1 VIQRLSTG
9 DDPMKNVVIAG
20 YARSP
25 FHFAHKGLLAKVR
38 PDDLAA
44 QVVRGLIDRTGVNVD
59 DIEDLILGCAFPE
72 GEQGLNMARLV
83 VLMAGL
89 PISVAGTTINR
100 FCGSSMQS
108 IHNAAGAIQMNAG
121 EVFICAGVESMSRVT
136 MGGFNPMPN
145 PALLES
151 NPAAYISMGETAEN
165 VGKEFNIDREEQ
177 EQFAV
182 LSQQKAADA
191 QSQGK
196 LEQEIVPIQMNGL
209 TVDTDGCLRPGTS
222 AEDLA
227 GLKLA
232 FDENGSVTAGT
243 SSPLTDGA
251 AATLVCSET
260 YAQENGLEPIARI
273 KSIAVSGCK
282 PETMGLGPIFASRK
296 ALARAELSADAIDV
310 VEINEAFATQSIA
323 SVRDLDLDID
333 KVNIDGG
340 AIAIGHPLGA
350 TGARITGKAAQL
362 LKREGGRYALSTQ
375 CIGGGQGIA
384 TVLETVGT

>member
-1 VIQRLSTG
+1 
-9 DDPMKNVVIAG
+9 MKNVVIAG

-89 PISVAGTTINR
+89 PISVAGTTVNR

-384 TVLETVGT
+384 TVMETVGA

>member
-1 VIQRLSTG
+1 
-9 DDPMKNVVIAG
+9 MKNVVIAG

-165 VGKEFNIDREEQ
+165 VGKEFNIGREEQ

-191 QSQGK
+191 QSLGK

-209 TVDTDGCLRPGTS
+209 TIDTDGCLRPGTS

-323 SVRDLDLDID
+323 SVRDLGLDID

-350 TGARITGKAAQL
+350 TGARITGKAAQI

-384 TVLETVGT
+384 TVMETVGA

>member
-1 VIQRLSTG
+1 MR
-9 DDPMKNVVIAG
+9 NVVIAG

-25 FHFAHKGLLAKVR
+25 FHFANKGLLAKVR

-44 QVVRGLIDRTGVNVD
+44 QVVRGLVDRTGVNVD

-72 GEQGLNMARLV
+72 GEQGFNMARLV

-89 PISVAGTTINR
+89 PINVAGTTVNR

-151 NPAAYISMGETAEN
+151 NPAAYMSMGETAEN
-165 VGKEFNIDREEQ
+165 VGKEYNIGREEQ

-191 QSQGK
+191 QSLGK
-196 LEQEIVPIQMNGL
+196 LEKEIVPIQMNGL

-222 AEDLA
+222 TEDLA

-260 YAQENGLEPIARI
+260 YAQENGLEPLARI
-273 KSIAVSGCK
+273 RSIAVSGCK

-296 ALARAELSADAIDV
+296 ALARAELTADNIDV

-323 SVRDLDLDID
+323 SVRDLGLDID

-350 TGARITGKAAQL
+350 TGARITGKAAQI

-384 TVLETVGT
+384 TVMETVGT

>member
-1 VIQRLSTG
+1 
-9 DDPMKNVVIAG
+9 MKNVVIAG

-38 PDDLAA
+38 PDDLTA

>member
-1 VIQRLSTG
+1 MR
-9 DDPMKNVVIAG
+9 NVVIAG

-25 FHFAHKGLLAKVR
+25 FHFANKGLLAKVR

-44 QVVRGLIDRTGVNVD
+44 QVVRGLVDRTGVNVD

-72 GEQGLNMARLV
+72 GEQGFNMARLV

-89 PISVAGTTINR
+89 PINVAGTTVNR

-151 NPAAYISMGETAEN
+151 NPAAYMSMGETAEN
-165 VGKEFNIDREEQ
+165 VGKEYNIGREEQ

-191 QSQGK
+191 QSLGK
-196 LEQEIVPIQMNGL
+196 LEKEIVPIQMNGL

-222 AEDLA
+222 TEDLA

-273 KSIAVSGCK
+273 RSIAVSGCK

-296 ALARAELSADAIDV
+296 ALARAEITADNIDV

-323 SVRDLDLDID
+323 SVRDLGLDID
-333 KVNIDGG
+333 KVNVDGG

-350 TGARITGKAAQL
+350 TGARITGKAAQI

-384 TVLETVGT
+384 TVMETVGT